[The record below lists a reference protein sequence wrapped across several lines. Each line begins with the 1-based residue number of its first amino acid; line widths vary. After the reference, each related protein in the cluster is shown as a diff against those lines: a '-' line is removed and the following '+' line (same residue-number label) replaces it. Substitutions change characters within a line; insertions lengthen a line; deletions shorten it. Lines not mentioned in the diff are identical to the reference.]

1 MYLLKIKG
9 VIASVMIAT
18 LLSACT
24 QLSYYSQ
31 SIHGHYELV
40 SQRQSIDALLATSE
54 ANENN
59 NSLPAHRQAQLKQLV
74 KIREFAHKN
83 LYLPDNGSYRQYVD
97 LKRSAVTWNVIATPA
112 YSMQPKQWCFP
123 VVGCL
128 SYKGYFSQ
136 AAALQEAT
144 LLEQQ
149 GYDVYVSE
157 STAYSTLGWFK
168 DPVVSTML
176 DHGVIVAAETLI
188 HELAH
193 QRLYIP
199 DDTAFNE
206 AFATAV
212 AQEGLKH
219 WLQAE
224 QPDKLPVYLDYLE
237 KRQDFVR
244 LLAETAQQLRLIYDE
259 KVSDQQ
265 KQQKKLEQYALLR
278 QQYYALKQT
287 WGGDDRY
294 DAWFNK
300 PLNNARLALVGV
312 YYDQVDDV
320 VDALNARGRDFER
333 FYAELLIEQ
342 SK

>member
-1 MYLLKIKG
+1 MVAI
-9 VIASVMIAT
+9 

-24 QLSYYSQ
+24 QFSYYSQ
-31 SIHGHYELV
+31 SIRGHYELV

-54 ANENN
+54 ASENN
-59 NSLPAHRQAQLKQLV
+59 SSLSAHRQAQLKQLV

-83 LYLPDNGSYRQYVD
+83 LHLPDNGSYRQYVE

-123 VVGCL
+123 IVGCL

-136 AAALQEAT
+136 AAALKEAT

-168 DPVVSTML
+168 DPVVSTMM
-176 DHGVIVAAETLI
+176 DHGVILAAETLI

-193 QRLYIP
+193 QRLYVP

-224 QPDKLPVYLDYLE
+224 QPDKLLVYLDYLE

-244 LLAETAQQLRLIYDE
+244 LLAETAEQLRLIYDE
-259 KVSDQQ
+259 KADDQQ

-278 QQYYALKQT
+278 QQYHALKQT

-294 DAWFNK
+294 DAWFDK

-312 YYDQVDDV
+312 YYDQVDEF
-320 VDALNARGRDFER
+320 VDYLNARDRDFER
-333 FYAELLIEQ
+333 FYTELLTEQ
-342 SK
+342 SQ